1 MIDYSMLRT
10 EKEIEEGIAVFK
22 NPALCSKNLPIYKI
36 NWNGE
41 DIFFGVINNKLAVF
55 STYCDETGK
64 AQMKL
69 YGCRE
74 ITPEQSK
81 DKNYLKR
88 KANHALTNLIE
99 QNKPNYL
106 PLRKLRFPEL
116 AEYFQAA

>member
-22 NPALCSKNLPIYKI
+22 NPSSCRGNLPIYKI

-41 DIFFGVINNKLAVF
+41 DIFFGIINNKLAVF

-81 DKNYLKR
+81 DKDYLKR

-99 QNKPNYL
+99 KNKQNYL
-106 PLRKLRFPEL
+106 PLRTLRLPEITNYL
-116 AEYFQAA
+116 QAA

>member
-22 NPALCSKNLPIYKI
+22 NPSLCRSSLPIYKI

-41 DIFFGVINNKLAVF
+41 EIFFGITNNKLAVF
-55 STYCDETGK
+55 STYCDKTGK
-64 AQMKL
+64 TQMKL

-74 ITPEQSK
+74 IGPEQSK
-81 DKNYLKR
+81 DNDYLKR

-99 QNKPNYL
+99 QNKQNYL
-106 PLRKLRFPEL
+106 HLRKLRFPGL
-116 AEYFQAA
+116 SEYLQAA